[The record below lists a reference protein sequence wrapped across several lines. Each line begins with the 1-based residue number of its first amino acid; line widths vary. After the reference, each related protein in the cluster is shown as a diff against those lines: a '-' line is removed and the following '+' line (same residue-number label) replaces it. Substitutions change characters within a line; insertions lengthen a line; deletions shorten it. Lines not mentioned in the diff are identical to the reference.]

1 MHPID
6 TFFEEYAKSCAKIY
20 NACIPWSLVILV
32 ASFAV
37 EFYRGFETRRMLM
50 FLAKIFFIILLT
62 AKSADLINSGQQ
74 VVESFLNQTGL
85 VRPESVAETYKARL
99 AATMGEPDIKD
110 KSIFRLMITG
120 HFFDSLVYFFL
131 LGVSYVA
138 LFVVTLITYAQKA
151 ALLLCWSVA
160 PVLFAFIAFEPWAGK
175 GKAHINRLVAIISW
189 PLSFAIAA
197 TFTDALLNMALKN
210 DFLARGSV
218 IKTLEAAA
226 ENLVILAA
234 IGVWDVISTIF
245 APFFIHRFIVS
256 EGGST
261 GSLAQSIFQASVV
274 VSAVKSTYGGAKSVY
289 AYAAKKLSGGK
300 TGGSGSGE
308 KASPTTSAPPPP
320 SAQNSST
327 KPASGSPVKQDS
339 TRSQEL
345 QSLIQSL

>member
-6 TFFEEYAKSCAKIY
+6 TFFEEYSKSCAKIY

-50 FLAKIFFIILLT
+50 FLAKIFIIILLT

-160 PVLFAFIAFEPWAGK
+160 PLLFAFIAFEPWAGK

-197 TFTDALLNMALKN
+197 TFTDALLNMALK
-210 DFLARGSV
+210 DR
-218 IKTLEAAA
+218 T
-226 ENLVILAA
+226 
-234 IGVWDVISTIF
+234 
-245 APFFIHRFIVS
+245 
-256 EGGST
+256 
-261 GSLAQSIFQASVV
+261 SVV
-274 VSAVKSTYGGAKSVY
+274 
-289 AYAAKKLSGGK
+289 
-300 TGGSGSGE
+300 
-308 KASPTTSAPPPP
+308 
-320 SAQNSST
+320 
-327 KPASGSPVKQDS
+327 
-339 TRSQEL
+339 
-345 QSLIQSL
+345 